1 MTPLREYFQE
11 LLGHYGPQHWWP
23 GETPFEVMVGAILT
37 QNTSWK
43 NAEKAIRHLKAYD
56 LLTPEKILDLDL
68 ETLALAIKPAGT
80 YNLKARRLKN
90 FVSWFLLG
98 HQADVAKL
106 RTLDPGRLRD
116 ELLEIQGIGPETADS
131 ILLYA
136 LGIPTFVVDAYTYR
150 VLTRHARAGEEST
163 YDDLKELL
171 ERELPR
177 ERGLYNEF
185 HALLVAV
192 GKEYCRAKPRCD
204 RCPLRKY
211 LPP

>member
-1 MTPLREYFQE
+1 MTPLRTYFQE

-23 GETPFEVMVGAILT
+23 GESPFEVMVGAILT

-43 NAEKAIRHLKAYD
+43 SALKAIQNLKTYD
-56 LLTPEKILDLDL
+56 LLDPQKILDLDL
-68 ETLALAIKPAGT
+68 GTLALAIKPAGT
-80 YNLKARRLKN
+80 YNLKAQRLKN
-90 FVSWFLLG
+90 LVSWFLLR

-106 RTLDPGRLRD
+106 RTIDPERLRG
-116 ELLEIQGIGPETADS
+116 ELLEIPGIGPETADA

-136 LGIPTFVVDAYTYR
+136 LEIPSFVVDAYAYR
-150 VLTRHARAGEEST
+150 VLTRHALAGEDST

-185 HALLVAV
+185 HALFVAV
-192 GKEYCRAKPRCD
+192 GKEYCRAKPRCE

-211 LPP
+211 LPV